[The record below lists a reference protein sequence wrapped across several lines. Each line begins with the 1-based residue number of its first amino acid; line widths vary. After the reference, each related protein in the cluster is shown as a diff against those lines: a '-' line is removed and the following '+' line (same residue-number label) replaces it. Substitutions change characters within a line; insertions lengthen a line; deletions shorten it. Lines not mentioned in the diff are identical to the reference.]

1 MEAEM
6 LGVYIC
12 KSCGLVQLKNPAKIK
27 QQWKETG
34 CEQIFC
40 PKCSGNVV
48 EAEISYME
56 YSGLSEEERKEL
68 AKKYRKGNDMGK
80 RVKKVLV
87 TGANGQLGHAINKI
101 FRQQDGEITY
111 KIYNTD
117 RFEGSGEYPLSALDI
132 TSEQEVKEIVEKI
145 CPDIIINCAAHTAV
159 DLCEEQEE
167 AAYAMNALGPKYL
180 AKAAKAVNAILV
192 HISTDYVFSGEKE
205 GAYLEDDK
213 TGPKSVY
220 GKTKLAGE
228 EFVKQEGEK
237 YFIVRT
243 AWLYGN
249 GKNFV
254 KTMLGLSKDHNQ
266 IRVVQ
271 DQKGTPTSAD
281 ELAKA
286 ILFLLEQTAY
296 GTYHATCEGETNWYL
311 FAKKIFEY
319 SNIEVELIPVSSEEY
334 QSKAERP
341 KNSVLE
347 NRKLNGLS
355 DFRMK
360 DWESALKQYLLD
372 MKL

>member
-1 MEAEM
+1 M
-6 LGVYIC
+6 LSVYIC
-12 KSCGLVQLKNPAKIK
+12 ESCGLVQLKNPAKIK

-56 YSGLSEEERKEL
+56 YSGLSEEEREEL
-68 AKKYRKGNDMGK
+68 AKKYKKGNNME
-80 RVKKVLV
+80 KKVFV
-87 TGANGQLGHAINKI
+87 TGANGQLGHAVNKI
-101 FRQQDGEITY
+101 FGQQKGEITY

-117 RFEGSGEYPLSALDI
+117 RFEHSGEYSISMLDI
-132 TSEQEVKEIVEKI
+132 TSEQNVKEMVEKI

-180 AKAAKAVNAILV
+180 ARAAKSVNAVFI

-228 EFVKQEGEK
+228 EFVKQEAEK

-243 AWLYGN
+243 AWLYGD

-254 KTMLGLSKDHNQ
+254 KTMLNLSKDHKQ

-286 ILFLLEQTAY
+286 ILFLSEQTAY
-296 GTYHATCEGETNWYL
+296 GIYHATCEGETNWYL

-319 SNIEVELIPVSSEEY
+319 SNIEIELIPVNSEEY
-334 QSKAERP
+334 PSKAERP

-347 NRKLNGLS
+347 NRKLNELS

-360 DWESALKQYLLD
+360 DWESALKQYLSQLEN
-372 MKL
+372 KQ